1 LIFNYLNISFIK
13 IVVKM
18 KKILL
23 TIVAVLSIITIQAQG
38 IEFFR
43 GSFKEAVERAQKEDK
58 LIFMDAF
65 AEWCGPCKR
74 MAATTFKDEKVG
86 KFFNDNFVN
95 IKVDMEKGEGPE
107 LAGKFPVRAY
117 PTLMFINGKGELE
130 KQSVGALDATGLM
143 NLANSILKGRDNSQT
158 FEKAYNE
165 GNRDPELVLN
175 YIKALN
181 RAGKPSAKIANEYL
195 MKADMSQ
202 PTTLKIIFEGTT
214 QADSKIFDML
224 VKNKTPIAG
233 IYSEQQIKDKIKD
246 ACEKTLE
253 TAVQFKNAEL
263 HKEAKAR
270 MKQYMPEAAE
280 RFAIDADLKYFKATG
295 NAKEFCEICET
306 YFKKEAKNDARKLFS
321 LGKQVIDAFPKD
333 KTALTLAEKSF
344 KKAAENGGLCEYYF
358 WHAQAA
364 GQLGKKKDA
373 LMSAERALQLAKEGT
388 PNLVPMCEQLLENL
402 KEQG

>member
-1 LIFNYLNISFIK
+1 
-13 IVVKM
+13 M

-23 TIVAVLSIITIQAQG
+23 TIITVLSIGAVNAQG
-38 IEFFR
+38 IEFFH
-43 GSFKEAVERAQKEDK
+43 GTFKEAVARAEKEEK

-74 MAATTFKDEKVG
+74 MAATTFKDESVG

-130 KQSVGALDATGLM
+130 KQSVGALDAAGLLG
-143 NLANSILKGRDNSQT
+143 LAKSILKGKDNSQT
-158 FEKAYNE
+158 FEKTYNE

-181 RAGKPSAKIANEYL
+181 RAGKPSAKITNDFL
-195 MKADMSQ
+195 MKADMAKPS
-202 PTTLKIIFEGTT
+202 TLKIIYEGTT

-224 VKNKTPIAG
+224 VKNKTQIAG
-233 IYSEQQIKDKIKD
+233 IYSDEKVKDKIKD

-263 HKEAKAR
+263 HKEAKAK
-270 MKQYMPEAAE
+270 MNQYAPDIAE
-280 RFAIDADLKYFKATG
+280 RFAIDADLKFFKATG
-295 NAKEFCEICET
+295 NAKEFCDICET
-306 YFKKEAKNDARKLFS
+306 YFKKEAKNDARKLFN
-321 LGKQVIDAFPKD
+321 LGKQVIEAFPKE
-333 KTALTLAEKSF
+333 KSALTLAEKSF

-373 LMSAERALQLAKEGT
+373 MISAERALQLAKENT
-388 PNLVPMCEQLLENL
+388 PNLILHCEQLIENL
-402 KEQG
+402 RQQG